1 MNENTKEK
9 KRYILINIILL
20 LIILTLMAYIYLMI
34 KQNKETIITGYEY
47 STNIIVSTLK
57 LEKSNAEKEAQNKE
71 NMYIDKNITNYEEYD
86 FSKSN
91 NNKYYYNQLNRDS
104 KLIYDTIEAN
114 LNNMKSGTY
123 KIKLPNNVAE
133 TLKANDGEKILDKN
147 FQSAWD
153 ALSLDRVDMFFIDV
167 SKINLNI
174 QKRTY
179 GDNVA
184 YSLEINPIDSGGYL
198 ENGLTDEIS
207 VNTVLNQV
215 KNARE
220 NIISSI
226 NGDTYSKILQA
237 HDWIIDNLQYSP
249 ETQKESAYNLYGA
262 LIEKSA
268 VCEGYAEAFK
278 YILDELEIPCILVSG
293 SATNTRGITENH
305 EWNYVKIDEKWYAID
320 TTWDDPI
327 VSGGGYITN
336 TTKHKYFVQGS
347 KIMNENH
354 IPKGKFTESGQE
366 FKYPELEKNSYKK

>member
-1 MNENTKEK
+1 
-9 KRYILINIILL
+9 
-20 LIILTLMAYIYLMI
+20 MAYIYLMI

-57 LEKSNAEKEAQNKE
+57 VEKSNAEKEAQNKE

-91 NNKYYYNQLNRDS
+91 NNKYYYNQLNGDS

-153 ALSLDRVDMFFIDV
+153 ALSLDRVDMFFIDG

-207 VNTVLNQV
+207 VNTVLKVTANIEDFKLSEISTTTQFKCDDASATAEGTINYNANIV
-215 KNARE
+215 EFTATDVASNKETVIKKIATETTKKQEPTQKLEKVQIKETKNASE
-220 NIISSI
+220 LDDSPKTDDYTNAS
-226 NGDTYSKILQA
+226 T
-237 HDWIIDNLQYSP
+237 WII
-249 ETQKESAYNLYGA
+249 
-262 LIEKSA
+262 
-268 VCEGYAEAFK
+268 YAGVAF
-278 YILDELEIPCILVSG
+278 IIAITSLVIG
-293 SATNTRGITENH
+293 S
-305 EWNYVKIDEKWYAID
+305 
-320 TTWDDPI
+320 
-327 VSGGGYITN
+327 S
-336 TTKHKYFVQGS
+336 
-347 KIMNENH
+347 
-354 IPKGKFTESGQE
+354 KGK
-366 FKYPELEKNSYKK
+366 Y